1 MEMETPWADYPLL
14 LYRPPDIISDAW
26 GKIKSPGA
34 ITLRGLFPLSFLPIL
49 RIVYFYMG
57 EEG

>member
-1 MEMETPWADYPLL
+1 MLAFAAEQKA
-14 LYRPPDIISDAW
+14 
-26 GKIKSPGA
+26 PGA
-34 ITLRGLFPLSFLPIL
+34 ITLRGLFPLFFSIL

>member
-1 MEMETPWADYPLL
+1 MLAFAAEQNA
-14 LYRPPDIISDAW
+14 
-26 GKIKSPGA
+26 PGA
-34 ITLRGLFPLSFLPIL
+34 ITLRGLFPLFFLPIL

>member
-1 MEMETPWADYPLL
+1 MLAFAAEQKA
-14 LYRPPDIISDAW
+14 
-26 GKIKSPGA
+26 PGA
-34 ITLRGLFPLSFLPIL
+34 ITLRGGSSFFLPIL

>member
-1 MEMETPWADYPLL
+1 MLAFAAEQKAP
-14 LYRPPDIISDAW
+14 R
-26 GKIKSPGA
+26 A
-34 ITLRGLFPLSFLPIL
+34 ITLRGAFSSFFLPIL

>member
-1 MEMETPWADYPLL
+1 MLAFAAEQKA
-14 LYRPPDIISDAW
+14 
-26 GKIKSPGA
+26 PGA
-34 ITLRGLFPLSFLPIL
+34 ITLRFFFSSFFLPIL

>member
-1 MEMETPWADYPLL
+1 MLAFAAEQKA
-14 LYRPPDIISDAW
+14 
-26 GKIKSPGA
+26 PGA
-34 ITLRGLFPLSFLPIL
+34 ITLRGGSFFLPIL

>member
-1 MEMETPWADYPLL
+1 MLAFAAEQKAPELL
-14 LYRPPDIISDAW
+14 RF
-26 GKIKSPGA
+26 GGFF
-34 ITLRGLFPLSFLPIL
+34 LFFLPIL

>member
-1 MEMETPWADYPLL
+1 MLAFAAEQNA
-14 LYRPPDIISDAW
+14 
-26 GKIKSPGA
+26 PGA
-34 ITLRGLFPLSFLPIL
+34 ITLRGLFPPIL

>member
-1 MEMETPWADYPLL
+1 MLAFAAEQNA
-14 LYRPPDIISDAW
+14 
-26 GKIKSPGA
+26 PGA
-34 ITLRGLFPLSFLPIL
+34 ITFRGLFLFFLPIL

>member
-1 MEMETPWADYPLL
+1 MLAFAAEQNA
-14 LYRPPDIISDAW
+14 
-26 GKIKSPGA
+26 PGA
-34 ITLRGLFPLSFLPIL
+34 ITLRGLFPFFFFPIL

>member
-1 MEMETPWADYPLL
+1 MLAFAAEQNA
-14 LYRPPDIISDAW
+14 
-26 GKIKSPGA
+26 PGA
-34 ITLRGLFPLSFLPIL
+34 ITLRGLFPLFLPIL